1 MFCAEHFLWLRML
14 MKFVSAC
21 WAISGELTSTE
32 ISPALCGSTFAASH
46 ARLSICGLL
55 SGKSYCFLRCRVLHT
70 PACFQG
76 SPTKPTAENVEGDLW
91 LAALE
96 CGVQVGFP
104 VVCLP
109 ARPRP
114 RQI

>member
-1 MFCAEHFLWLRML
+1 ML

-21 WAISGELTSTE
+21 WAVSGALTSTE

-70 PACFQG
+70 PACLQG
-76 SPTKPTAENVEGDLW
+76 SLQQG
-91 LAALE
+91 
-96 CGVQVGFP
+96 CGPYLDGHLCKDRQGTFRLLFKLI
-104 VVCLP
+104 VCLS
-109 ARPRP
+109 R
-114 RQI
+114 I

>member
-1 MFCAEHFLWLRML
+1 MRASSRWAAMSCAEHFLWLRML

-21 WAISGELTSTE
+21 WDISGELTSTE

-70 PACFQG
+70 PACLQG
-76 SPTKPTAENVEGDLW
+76 SLQPG
-91 LAALE
+91 
-96 CGVQVGFP
+96 CGP
-104 VVCLP
+104 YID
-109 ARPRP
+109 ARLHKDE
-114 RQI
+114 QGIWHLISVLIG